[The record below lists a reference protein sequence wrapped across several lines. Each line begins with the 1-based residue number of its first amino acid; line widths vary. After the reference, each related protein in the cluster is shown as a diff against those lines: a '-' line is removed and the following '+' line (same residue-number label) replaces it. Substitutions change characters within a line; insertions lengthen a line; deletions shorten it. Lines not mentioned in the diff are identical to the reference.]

1 MLSVEQFLKQS
12 ENSLVLDVR
21 TPVEYQRGHIPG
33 AANLPLFSNEERS
46 VIGTLYKHQ
55 GREVAVLKGL
65 EYVGPRMKA
74 IVENIKEMAAGKDIL
89 VHCWRGG
96 MRSNSLAWL
105 LKTSGLPV
113 AVLNGG
119 YKSFRQFV
127 LNAFAQ
133 PYNIIVLSGATGSG
147 KTAILKALETLGEQ
161 IIDLEGLAN
170 HKGSAFG
177 FLGEDE
183 QPTQQQ
189 FENKLALALNKL
201 DPSHP
206 VWVEDE
212 SRYIGSCIIPDDFW
226 QQKILAPVLLL
237 EMPAALRVQRLMA
250 DYAHCDQE
258 LMKLA
263 TTRLEKRLGGKN
275 TQTAL
280 QLLSEGNLAA
290 FTAFLLENYYDKA
303 YRYGLQKRD
312 SNPIVKIDTRTP
324 DAAEN
329 AAAILQLYP
338 QGFNIA

>member
-21 TPVEYQRGHIPG
+21 TPAEYQRGHIPG

-127 LNAFAQ
+127 LSSFVQ

-147 KTAILKALETLGEQ
+147 KTAILKAL
-161 IIDLEGLAN
+161 
-170 HKGSAFG
+170 
-177 FLGEDE
+177 
-183 QPTQQQ
+183 
-189 FENKLALALNKL
+189 
-201 DPSHP
+201 
-206 VWVEDE
+206 
-212 SRYIGSCIIPDDFW
+212 
-226 QQKILAPVLLL
+226 
-237 EMPAALRVQRLMA
+237 
-250 DYAHCDQE
+250 
-258 LMKLA
+258 
-263 TTRLEKRLGGKN
+263 
-275 TQTAL
+275 QTM
-280 QLLSEGNLAA
+280 G
-290 FTAFLLENYYDKA
+290 
-303 YRYGLQKRD
+303 
-312 SNPIVKIDTRTP
+312 
-324 DAAEN
+324 
-329 AAAILQLYP
+329 
-338 QGFNIA
+338 